1 MEENKNGKI
10 CKFTDLIAWQ
20 EAHRLVLIIYEA
32 VKKFPS
38 SEKFVLSNQITRAVI
53 SISSNIAEGFAR
65 ESWSDKNRFYNI
77 AQTSLIEVQ
86 NQLIIAR
93 DLNYLKNAEFLEVSK
108 QTVVCHKLIIGL
120 MKSCK
125 KRNN

>member
-1 MEENKNGKI
+1 MEGKI
-10 CKFTDLIAWQ
+10 SKFTDLFAWQ
-20 EAHRLVLIIYEA
+20 ESHKLVLMVYGATDI
-32 VKKFPS
+32 FPN
-38 SEKFVLSNQITRAVI
+38 SEKFVLSSQIKRAVI

-65 ESWSDKNRFYNI
+65 ESWSEKNRFYNI

-86 NQLIIAR
+86 NQLIIAK
-93 DLNYLKNAEFLEVSK
+93 DLKYLKNSQFLKLSK

-125 KRNN
+125 KKS